1 MHLFVIQSTQK
12 SVLKSIYDTF
22 ISDKNNISSYKIFK
36 FNEITNFEGISLR
49 CFYICLLYIN
59 NIHVY
64 PKRL

>member
-36 FNEITNFEGISLR
+36 FNEICGKCFHLSTTNFVNYVIL
-49 CFYICLLYIN
+49 I
-59 NIHVY
+59 
-64 PKRL
+64 